1 MLQKL
6 SNLQIFYQRLTIST
20 SEKMLFWTLEQI
32 FKPARARHIL
42 EIIFFEKYGPSAF
55 TEKKLSL

>member
-20 SEKMLFWTLEQI
+20 SEKMLFLTLEQI
-32 FKPARARHIL
+32 FNPARARHIL
-42 EIIFFEKYGPSAF
+42 EIIFCKKYGPSAF
-55 TEKKLSL
+55 TEKN